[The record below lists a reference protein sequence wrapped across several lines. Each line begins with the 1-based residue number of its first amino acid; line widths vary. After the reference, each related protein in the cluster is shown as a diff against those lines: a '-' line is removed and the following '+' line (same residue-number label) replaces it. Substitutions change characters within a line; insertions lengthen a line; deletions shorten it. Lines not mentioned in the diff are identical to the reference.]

1 MFERL
6 GKYKRPALV
15 LFAIWT
21 SVGLIFGGV
30 AFLAAVVENRPGNH
44 AVAVVSSLLS
54 TYAWGALSPLIYV
67 VARRY
72 PIRPES
78 IDRRNLAVNA
88 SLGLGVSLTYG
99 LVLLAFSWYMN
110 PASFQNVTSPLAIV
124 QRLMLSSLYTFF
136 SFYASTFFTIQAVLF
151 FRNYREEEAK
161 NASLRAE
168 LSDARLSAL
177 KMQLHPH
184 FLFNSLHS
192 ISSLI
197 LLDPRRANTMVSLL
211 GDFLRQTL
219 EHSNDQ
225 TVTLSDEVE
234 FLRCYLEIEKTRF
247 EDRLTVDLEIDQR
260 TLDARV
266 PHLIVQPLLEN
277 AIKHGIAP
285 HAGSGRI
292 EVRSRIS
299 DGGDLVLRVSNS
311 GAAGRAANGNG
322 LGLANVRSRLRSIYG
337 DAARLE
343 ITDWKTDGFQ
353 AEITLPFSTNN
364 EERNGKDE
372 SYRVDRR

>member
-1 MFERL
+1 MI
-6 GKYKRPALV
+6 

-30 AFLAAVVENRPGNH
+30 AFLAAAVENRPGNH

-67 VARRY
+67 VARRF
-72 PIRPES
+72 PIRPQS
-78 IDRRNLAVNA
+78 IDRKNLAINA

-99 LVLLAFSWYMN
+99 LVLLGFSWYMN

-197 LLDPRRANTMVSLL
+197 LLDPKRANTMVSLL

-225 TVTLSDEVE
+225 TVTLSDELE

-247 EDRLTVDLEIDQR
+247 EDRLTVDLEIDQS

-292 EVRSRIS
+292 EVGSRIS
-299 DGGDLVLRVSNS
+299 DGGDLVLKVSNS
-311 GAAGRAANGNG
+311 GGAGRAANGNG
-322 LGLANVRSRLRSIYG
+322 LGLANVRSRLKSIYG

-353 AEITLPFSTNN
+353 AEITLPFSTND

-372 SYRVDRR
+372 SYGVDRR